1 MVVMITIRI
10 YNGGM
15 IKGSLRSWLRDI
27 HLYLALL
34 FGVLFVSA
42 GLTGVLL
49 AWNHE
54 LDAALNPAL
63 LHSHA
68 AADAAPPNP
77 DKVEAAIAR
86 LTQLPGYGKPTMLML
101 PDDAEDV
108 FVAWYRPAA
117 RQKTLFGTDLQRQ
130 VMLDQY
136 TLEVLGERNYGEFGL
151 SRPLLMPTLFHLHR
165 YLLAGEGGK
174 TVTGVTG
181 LMLFLSSL
189 LGLALWWP
197 KTNWT
202 SLRKSLTV
210 RGNLTSRQ
218 FSYSFHRA
226 AGFFVTPV
234 LALLGFSGMVMNLPD
249 VVRPLI
255 GAVSTLEPT
264 DKLANSAAEGR
275 KVISVTAA
283 MASAQHAL
291 PDGRISRVTLGTVK
305 APYEIR
311 MRQSAEVRK
320 GDGNT
325 RISIDAYNAEVLR
338 VRNPLTAPSGDTFL
352 NWMFPLH
359 TGEAFGLPGRMLIS
373 FTGMMPLLFM
383 VTGLVLWLGRRA
395 LKRKALQPGEIA
407 QPLPQKVVKIG

>member
-1 MVVMITIRI
+1 MITIRI
-10 YNGGM
+10 YNDGM

-77 DKVEAAIAR
+77 EKVEAAIAR

-108 FVAWYRPAA
+108 FIAWYRPAA
-117 RQKTLFGTDLQRQ
+117 RQKSLFGTDLQRQ

>member
-1 MVVMITIRI
+1 MITIRI

-77 DKVEAAIAR
+77 EKVEAAIAR

>member
-1 MVVMITIRI
+1 MITIRI

>member
-1 MVVMITIRI
+1 MITIRI

-77 DKVEAAIAR
+77 EKVEAAIAR

-108 FVAWYRPAA
+108 FIAWYRPAA
-117 RQKTLFGTDLQRQ
+117 RQKSLFGTDLQRQ

-291 PDGRISRVTLGTVK
+291 PDGRISRVTLGTLK

>member
-1 MVVMITIRI
+1 MITIRI
-10 YNGGM
+10 YNDGM

>member
-1 MVVMITIRI
+1 MITIRI

-77 DKVEAAIAR
+77 EKVEAAIAR

-108 FVAWYRPAA
+108 FIAWYRPAA

>member
-1 MVVMITIRI
+1 MITIRI

-77 DKVEAAIAR
+77 EKVEAAIAR

-108 FVAWYRPAA
+108 FIAWYRPAA

-255 GAVSTLEPT
+255 GAMSTLEPT

-291 PDGRISRVTLGTVK
+291 PDGRISRVTLGTLK

-325 RISIDAYNAEVLR
+325 RISIDAYSAEVLR

-395 LKRKALQPGEIA
+395 LKRKALQPGEVA
-407 QPLPQKVVKIG
+407 QPLPQKVVKAG

>member
-1 MVVMITIRI
+1 MITIRI

-77 DKVEAAIAR
+77 EKVEAAIAR
-86 LTQLPGYGKPTMLML
+86 KPTMLML

-108 FVAWYRPAA
+108 FIAWYRPAA

-218 FSYSFHRA
+218 FSYRA
-226 AGFFVTPV
+226 F
-234 LALLGFSGMVMNLPD
+234 
-249 VVRPLI
+249 
-255 GAVSTLEPT
+255 
-264 DKLANSAAEGR
+264 
-275 KVISVTAA
+275 
-283 MASAQHAL
+283 
-291 PDGRISRVTLGTVK
+291 
-305 APYEIR
+305 
-311 MRQSAEVRK
+311 
-320 GDGNT
+320 
-325 RISIDAYNAEVLR
+325 
-338 VRNPLTAPSGDTFL
+338 
-352 NWMFPLH
+352 
-359 TGEAFGLPGRMLIS
+359 
-373 FTGMMPLLFM
+373 
-383 VTGLVLWLGRRA
+383 RA
-395 LKRKALQPGEIA
+395 W
-407 QPLPQKVVKIG
+407 

>member
-1 MVVMITIRI
+1 
-10 YNGGM
+10 
-15 IKGSLRSWLRDI
+15 
-27 HLYLALL
+27 
-34 FGVLFVSA
+34 
-42 GLTGVLL
+42 
-49 AWNHE
+49 
-54 LDAALNPAL
+54 
-63 LHSHA
+63 
-68 AADAAPPNP
+68 
-77 DKVEAAIAR
+77 
-86 LTQLPGYGKPTMLML
+86 
-101 PDDAEDV
+101 
-108 FVAWYRPAA
+108 
-117 RQKTLFGTDLQRQ
+117 
-130 VMLDQY
+130 
-136 TLEVLGERNYGEFGL
+136 
-151 SRPLLMPTLFHLHR
+151 
-165 YLLAGEGGK
+165 
-174 TVTGVTG
+174 
-181 LMLFLSSL
+181 
-189 LGLALWWP
+189 
-197 KTNWT
+197 
-202 SLRKSLTV
+202 LRKSLTV

-255 GAVSTLEPT
+255 GAMSTLEPT

-291 PDGRISRVTLGTVK
+291 PDGRISRVTLGTLK

-325 RISIDAYNAEVLR
+325 RISIDAYSAEVLR

-395 LKRKALQPGEIA
+395 LKRKALQPGEVA
-407 QPLPQKVVKIG
+407 QPLPQKVVKAG

>member
-77 DKVEAAIAR
+77 EKVEAAIAR